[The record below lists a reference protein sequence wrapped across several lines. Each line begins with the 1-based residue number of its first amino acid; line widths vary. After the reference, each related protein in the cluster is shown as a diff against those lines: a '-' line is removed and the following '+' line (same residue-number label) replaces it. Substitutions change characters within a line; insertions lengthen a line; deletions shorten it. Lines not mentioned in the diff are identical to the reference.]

1 MVSYLL
7 LLACVACVTAVQ
19 LEDVAD
25 VEYGQSRQPKL
36 FYVSSSATTSS
47 VTTTTQ
53 CYVTNAALVTCGKR
67 RKRNILVNSIL
78 GEAGQID
85 PQRARWEEI

>member
-1 MVSYLL
+1 MVSYLVF
-7 LLACVACVTAVQ
+7 LACVACVAAVE
-19 LEDVAD
+19 LEDIAD

-36 FYVSSSATTSS
+36 FYVSSSSTTSS

-67 RKRNILVNSIL
+67 RKRNIMVNGIL

-85 PQRARWEEI
+85 PQRAR